1 MSRRLAVFAVAAL
14 VLAAALWL
22 APEALAAGGG
32 NDVGR
37 NLGGEIRRWA
47 ASLYGGFLAMGGLY
61 FLLNRK
67 YTELALY
74 LVAAVVV
81 GWLVFSPDQV
91 AAAARA
97 IGDRILP

>member
-1 MSRRLAVFAVAAL
+1 MAVLAVFVF
-14 VLAAALWL
+14 VAALWL
-22 APEALAAGGG
+22 APDALAAGGG

-37 NLGGEIRRWA
+37 NLGSTLRQFATEV
-47 ASLYGGFLAMGGLY
+47 YGGFLAIVGLY
-61 FLLNRK
+61 FLINRK

-97 IGDRILP
+97 IGNRILP